1 LIRLLIP
8 LFLSIVTAGLI
19 GTTNAASSDYTIFP
33 TNSTLNGVP
42 YKDLIAKFWIWS
54 DSIPNDMHPLKKYP
68 DAARCSAMQEGPV
81 WFLPNALPKEAEKE
95 GVYNFQC
102 NVPFGKVIMVPVSMT
117 DCESGATEDIMD
129 DNALKECAFN
139 VKTTSDLIEVSI
151 DGEKVNTTKL
161 GNPIDSDFFNV
172 TYPSNPLDVFGSVKP
187 GTYRAIA
194 EGLAL
199 FIHDLPVGTHN
210 IHYKVT
216 DLLKG
221 KEFEGSIGETSE
233 ANYEISVQ

>member
-1 LIRLLIP
+1 MIRLLIP
-8 LFLSIVTAGLI
+8 LFLYIVAAGLI

-42 YKDLIAKFWIWS
+42 YKDLIAKWWMW
-54 DSIPNDMHPLKKYP
+54 DLGIPSDMHPMKKYP

-81 WFLPNALPKEAEKE
+81 WFLPNALPKEAENE
-95 GVYNFQC
+95 GAFNYQC
-102 NVPFGKVIMVPVSMT
+102 NVPFGKVIMLPLSMT
-117 DCESGATEDIMD
+117 ECSSGGTEAIMD

-139 VKTTSDLIEVSI
+139 VETTSDLIEVSI
-151 DGEKVNTTKL
+151 DGVKVNTTKL

-172 TYPSNPLDVFGSVKP
+172 TFPSNPIDMLGSVKP

-210 IHYKVT
+210 IHFKVT

-221 KEFEGSIGETSE
+221 REFERSIGETSE